1 MTAAPSLGLP
11 LGNGRFV
18 RAANRSDVL
27 GVQWYRGKE
36 AWKRARGSSRRIH
49 TFYMCVY
56 VYAYTYLYIKWRDL
70 WVAQEFGV
78 HGDVLR
84 GVSKHPEP
92 SCEPLEVSERGAA
105 TKKEVTACGRND
117 YGQCNLASAVPC
129 GRRPPSRAELIEE
142 LLGSFVSEA
151 EDADPQPNL
160 DLCNLP
166 FPPPPLPFSPSPHP
180 PSLSPCSSKVQ
191 TSCLLSCTRLCGKC
205 GMTQMHWG

>member
-18 RAANRSDVL
+18 RAANRSDVP

-56 VYAYTYLYIKWRDL
+56 VYAYAYLYIKWRDL
-70 WVAQEFGV
+70 WVVQEFGV

-117 YGQCNLASAVPC
+117 YDQCNLASAVPC
-129 GRRPPSRAELIEE
+129 GRRLPSCAELMEG
-142 LLGSFVSEA
+142 LLGSSVSEA
-151 EDADPQPNL
+151 DHADPQPSGI
-160 DLCNLP
+160 LP
-166 FPPPPLPFSPSPHP
+166 EAFLTAA
-180 PSLSPCSSKVQ
+180 PSLSLPLGNGRFVRAANRSDVPGVQ
-191 TSCLLSCTRLCGKC
+191 WDRGSVEARASF
-205 GMTQMHWG
+205 Q

>member
-1 MTAAPSLGLP
+1 MSPVTHVSPRSLPEAPMTAAPSLGLP

-18 RAANRSDVL
+18 RAANRSDVT
-27 GVQWYRGKE
+27 GVQWDRGKE

-92 SCEPLEVSERGAA
+92 SCEPLEVSERLVG
-105 TKKEVTACGRND
+105 GRLERSCAIMSHH
-117 YGQCNLASAVPC
+117 GRHPRSAKALLE
-129 GRRPPSRAELIEE
+129 PS
-142 LLGSFVSEA
+142 
-151 EDADPQPNL
+151 
-160 DLCNLP
+160 
-166 FPPPPLPFSPSPHP
+166 
-180 PSLSPCSSKVQ
+180 
-191 TSCLLSCTRLCGKC
+191 
-205 GMTQMHWG
+205 